1 MMRLTH
7 AQCFNGTLL
16 DYVNRLAVYPEIEKV
31 TCPLATIGAFFA
43 SRSFDEG
50 LWKWKIQSWVIY
62 WQLFSSIWW
71 FYVFAQYLLTS
82 VKYNKNLET

>member
-50 LWKWKIQSWVIY
+50 L
-62 WQLFSSIWW
+62 
-71 FYVFAQYLLTS
+71 
-82 VKYNKNLET
+82 